1 MEESR
6 YDRRFVLPMVPEWIN
21 HSDNPEVDCV
31 AIEQG
36 YLMAGE
42 NEELRIRREKN
53 KYTITHKIGH
63 GPLCE
68 TGFEKLPNKQAFNIL
83 LQLVKGRPIHKNRF
97 IFNID
102 RQTKVE
108 IDAFSNS
115 LVGLVIMEVK
125 TKVLGEFVLPDW
137 AEGAREI
144 TGDTRYYNRELALH
158 GIPQ

>member
-83 LQLVKGRPIHKNRF
+83 LQLVKGRPIHKTGLSSILTVRP
-97 IFNID
+97 
-102 RQTKVE
+102 RLK
-108 IDAFSNS
+108 SMP
-115 LVGLVIMEVK
+115 LVIPWLV
-125 TKVLGEFVLPDW
+125 W
-137 AEGAREI
+137 
-144 TGDTRYYNRELALH
+144 
-158 GIPQ
+158 